1 MSNEEAPY
9 ESTDWYVSTYGDTN
23 SKDCLLDD
31 LKMLLCA
38 LHRVMRDIYL
48 YENDVVFCGLQIG
61 ELNKSLD
68 NAATNTLAALENV
81 SEAVSDDYQNHS

>member
-9 ESTDWYVSTYGDTN
+9 ENTDWYVSTYGDTS

-48 YENDVVFCGLQIG
+48 YEDAVGFCGLQIG
-61 ELNKSLD
+61 ALNESLN

-81 SEAVSDDYQNHS
+81 SGAVGDDYQNHS

>member
-9 ESTDWYVSTYGDTN
+9 ENTDWYVSTYGDTN

-38 LHRVMRDIYL
+38 LHRVMRDTYL
-48 YENDVVFCGLQIG
+48 YENDVASCGLQIG
-61 ELNKSLD
+61 ALNKSLD

-81 SEAVSDDYQNHS
+81 SEAVSGEGI